1 DAFIDRLC
9 SLSILDPACGSGNF
23 LYLALQGVKDLEW
36 KALLEC
42 ETLGLGRPL
51 PRVSPRILHGIEINP
66 LAAELARSV
75 IWIGDIQWGIANGLS
90 HRPEPILEKLDS
102 IECRDALVAWGGD
115 FPSPL
120 AGEGGAARSAV
131 TDEGSHDASGEGG
144 ATPHPSPLPQGE
156 RGPVVPIE
164 ALWPP
169 AEFIVGNPPFLGGKK
184 LRSGLGDETVET
196 LFKVFDGKVPREAD
210 LVAYWFEKARHQ
222 IATGQTRRAGL
233 VTTNSIRGGANRK
246 VIERM
251 VGDAPIFE
259 AWADEEWLQ
268 DGAAVRVS
276 MVCFGQREEGEG
288 LVLDGLPVTAINADL
303 SAQAADLTLAKRL
316 KENEGISFQ
325 GITKGAPFEVKH
337 GVAIDWLKAPLNVN
351 GRPNSDVLMPIRSG
365 GDIVK
370 SRTADW
376 VIDFTAYAES
386 EATSFEAPFE
396 HCLTVVKPIKTANAR
411 KLYREKWWLFSEP
424 RPGLRAAIA
433 SLSRYIVTP
442 KVAKFRPFV
451 WFSATE
457 LADNVTVAI
466 ARDDDTSFGIVQSR
480 FHEEWALRRGAY
492 IGVGNDPT
500 YTPTTTFETFPF
512 PEGLTP
518 NLPASAYADDPRA
531 IRIAA
536 AAKALDEKRRAWLNP
551 PDLVEI
557 VPEVVPTAAP
567 GEEPRRYPDR
577 ILPKNAE
584 AAVKL
589 RERTLTNLYNQRPAW
604 LAALH
609 EDLDRAVAA
618 AYGWP
623 EDIATDEAL
632 ARLLALNLE
641 RAAAGR

>member
-1 DAFIDRLC
+1 M
-9 SLSILDPACGSGNF
+9 
-23 LYLALQGVKDLEW
+23 
-36 KALLEC
+36 
-42 ETLGLGRPL
+42 
-51 PRVSPRILHGIEINP
+51 
-66 LAAELARSV
+66 
-75 IWIGDIQWGIANGLS
+75 
-90 HRPEPILEKLDS
+90 
-102 IECRDALVAWGGD
+102 
-115 FPSPL
+115 
-120 AGEGGAARSAV
+120 ARSAMP
-131 TDEGSHDASGEGG
+131 DEGARDLSGEGS
-144 ATPHPSPLPQGE
+144 ATPPGQGTAPPHPAATRPPSPARGE
-156 RGPVVPIE
+156 GKAIE

-169 AEFIVGNPPFLGGKK
+169 AEFIVGNPPFLGGKR
-184 LRSGLGDETVET
+184 LRSGLGDATVET

-210 LVAYWFEKARHQ
+210 LVTYWFEKARHQ

-251 VGDAPIFE
+251 IGDAPIFE

-276 MVCFGQREEGEG
+276 MLGFGHREEGEG

-316 KENEGISFQ
+316 KENAGVAFM
-325 GITKGAPFEVKH
+325 GDTKGGAFDIPGKL
-337 GVAIDWLKAPLNVN
+337 ARAWLKEPLNPN
-351 GRPNSDVLMPIRSG
+351 GRPNSDVLRPWINGLDINRRPRDMWIVDFGATMGEADATFYEMPFAFISEHVRPLRTTNNR
-365 GDIVK
+365 K
-370 SRTADW
+370 SYAD
-376 VIDFTAYAES
+376 A
-386 EATSFEAPFE
+386 
-396 HCLTVVKPIKTANAR
+396 
-411 KLYREKWWLFSEP
+411 WWRHVEP
-424 RPGLRAAIA
+424 RPALA
-433 SLSRYIVTP
+433 SATKGTGRYFGTAR
-442 KVAKFRPFV
+442 VAKFRVFAPI
-451 WFSATE
+451 STLT
-457 LADNVTVAI
+457 LADSQVIAI
-466 ARDDDTSFGIVQSR
+466 ARDDDTAFGLLHSR
-480 FHEEWALRRGAY
+480 FHEAWSLRLGTFL
-492 IGVGNDPT
+492 GVGNDPR

-518 NLPASAYADDPRA
+518 NLPASAYADDPHA

-557 VPEVVPTAAP
+557 VPEIVPTAAP

-577 ILPKNAE
+577 ILPRNAE

-589 RERTLTNLYNQRPAW
+589 KERTLTNLYNQRPAW

-609 EDLDRAVAA
+609 DDLDRAVAA